1 MKLFTRRDF
10 FSCGVQAG
18 AGLAMLARAAASPAG
33 RVCKMKFGF
42 TSYQWGSEWD
52 IPTMIANLTRAKAFS
67 TELRTSAKYA
77 HGVELTLNAEQRREV
92 KKQFADSPI
101 LLVGLAIV
109 ERLDSPDP
117 ARLNQQI
124 ESAKAYV
131 KLSQD
136 VGGHGIRVVPNDF
149 HPEVPHE
156 KTIEQISRALNALGK
171 FAAGYGQ
178 RIRLENHGTAG
189 DLVTLR
195 KVMEGVD
202 QRNVGIKLNGEMV
215 DAADFA
221 QRFEGVK
228 KYLDDTLHFHEL
240 GRGDFPYQLQ
250 CDLLIDEGWEGW
262 WQLEASSQVPDR
274 LQATIAQR
282 ELWEAMV
289 AKSLA
294 RP

>member
-1 MKLFTRRDF
+1 MQPVTRRDF
-10 FSCGVQAG
+10 FSRSMAG
-18 AGLAMLARAAASPAG
+18 AGLMMLRQGVASPAK
-33 RVCKMKFGF
+33 RVNKMKFGF
-42 TSYQWGSEWD
+42 TSYRWGSDWD
-52 IPTMIANLTRAKAFS
+52 IPTMIANLTKARTFS

-77 HGVELTLNAEQRREV
+77 HGVELTLTLAQRREV
-92 KKQFADSPI
+92 KKQFEDSPI

-149 HPEVPHE
+149 HPDVPHE
-156 KTIEQISRALNALGK
+156 KTIEQIGRALNTLGK
-171 FAAGYGQ
+171 FAADYGQ

-189 DLVTLR
+189 DLVTLK

-202 QRNVGIKLNGEMV
+202 QRNVGIKLNSETV

-221 QRFEGVK
+221 QRFQGVK

-240 GRGDFPYQLQ
+240 GRGDFPFQLQ
-250 CDLLIDEGWEGW
+250 CDLQTFKKKSAMPSEERCMTARW
-262 WQLEASSQVPDR
+262 SR
-274 LQATIAQR
+274 LQA
-282 ELWEAMV
+282 E
-289 AKSLA
+289 
-294 RP
+294 